1 MKNLLKIFKNEKFWL
16 ALIFILALLLR
27 LYKID
32 NPIADWHSWR
42 QADTAAVS
50 RNFLKYGFNP
60 LYPRF
65 DDLSS
70 IPSGKENHQG
80 WRFVE
85 FPIFNLIHAGLFKTF
100 DYFNLEIWG
109 RLTAVIASLFSL
121 LFLYLLSKKFFG
133 KKTAFLTAFFFAALP
148 FNVYYSRVILPEPL
162 MVAFSLGA
170 LYFFVE
176 FIENKKTAHWLAS
189 CFLGILALLTKPYAV
204 FIMGLPM
211 AYLVLE
217 KLLKERKDKKALKK
231 DLFLTILYVVFLFL
245 PFFLWRNWMK
255 NFPEG
260 IPANEWLFNAGGMR
274 LKPVWWRWLFY
285 ERIAKLIL
293 GGWGTTFLVLGL
305 TAKKSRRADGFF
317 YSLIAGALLFLVVFA
332 RGNIQHDYYQ
342 ALIIPALCLAL
353 GRGANLLLEN
363 FEKKSSPFLR
373 YCLTAVCL
381 LFTLL
386 FSFFEVRG
394 YYQINNPAIVEAGQR
409 ADHLLPKDA
418 KVVAPYGGDTAFLY
432 QTNRPGWPAMT
443 GSIDDMIKLGATHY
457 VSVNFDEETK
467 RVMEK
472 YPVLEKTERY
482 VIVELK

>member
-60 LYPRF
+60 FYPRF

-70 IPSGKENHQG
+70 IPSGKENPQG

-85 FPIFNLIHAGLFKTF
+85 FPVFNLLHAGLFKAF

-148 FNVYYSRVILPEPL
+148 FNVYYSRTILPEPL

-176 FIENKKTAHWLAS
+176 FIENKKTVHWLAS
-189 CFLGILALLTKPYAV
+189 CFLGILAILTKPYAV

-217 KLLKERKDKKALKK
+217 KLPEERKDKKALKK

-245 PFFLWRNWMK
+245 PFLLWRNWMK

-293 GGWGTTFLVLGL
+293 GGWGATFLILGL
-305 TAKKSRRADGFF
+305 TAKKNRRADGFF

-332 RGNIQHDYYQ
+332 RGNIQHDFYQ

-353 GRGANLLLEN
+353 GRGARNLI
-363 FEKKSSPFLR
+363 
-373 YCLTAVCL
+373 
-381 LFTLL
+381 LF
-386 FSFFEVRG
+386 F
-394 YYQINNPAIVEAGQR
+394 
-409 ADHLLPKDA
+409 
-418 KVVAPYGGDTAFLY
+418 
-432 QTNRPGWPAMT
+432 
-443 GSIDDMIKLGATHY
+443 
-457 VSVNFDEETK
+457 
-467 RVMEK
+467 
-472 YPVLEKTERY
+472 
-482 VIVELK
+482 VIA

>member
-1 MKNLLKIFKNEKFWL
+1 MNIPKILKNEKLWL
-16 ALIFILALLLR
+16 ALIFVLALLLR

-65 DDLSS
+65 DDLSCTAS
-70 IPSGKENHQG
+70 MKENPQG

-85 FPIFNLIHAGLFKTF
+85 FPIFNLIHAGLFKVF
-100 DYFNLEIWG
+100 NYFNLEIWG
-109 RLTAVIASLFSL
+109 RLTAVISSLFSL

-133 KKTAFLTAFFFAALP
+133 KKTAFLTAFFFATLP

-170 LYFFVE
+170 LYFFVK
-176 FIENKKTAHWLAS
+176 FIDGKKILDWLFS

-217 KLLKERKDKKALKK
+217 KLLKERKDKKSLKK
-231 DLFLTILYVVFLFL
+231 DLFLTILYVIFLFL

-293 GGWGTTFLVLGL
+293 GGWGATFLVLGL
-305 TAKKSRRADGFF
+305 TAKKSRRTDGFF
-317 YSLIAGALLFLVVFA
+317 YSLIAGAFLFLVVFA

-342 ALIIPALCLAL
+342 ALIIPALCLSL

-373 YCLTAVCL
+373 YCLTAICL

-394 YYQINNPAIVEAGQR
+394 YYQINNPAIIEAGQR
-409 ADHLLPKDA
+409 ADIILPKDA
-418 KVVAPYGGDTAFLY
+418 KVVAPYGGDTTFLY
-432 QTNRPGWPAMT
+432 QTNRPGWPVMT

-457 VSVNFDEETK
+457 VSVNFDEDTK

-482 VIVELK
+482 VIVALK

>member
-1 MKNLLKIFKNEKFWL
+1 MNIPKILKNEKLWL
-16 ALIFILALLLR
+16 ALIFVLALLLR

-65 DDLSS
+65 DDLSCTAS
-70 IPSGKENHQG
+70 MRENPQG

-133 KKTAFLTAFFFAALP
+133 GKIALLTAFFFAALP

-176 FIENKKTAHWLAS
+176 FIENKKTTHWLVS
-189 CFLGILALLTKPYAV
+189 CFLGVLALLTKPYAV
-204 FIMGLPM
+204 FIIGLPM

-217 KLLKERKDKKALKK
+217 KLSEERKDKKVLKK

-260 IPANEWLFNAGGMR
+260 IPANKWLFNAGGMR

-293 GGWGTTFLVLGL
+293 GGWGATFLVLGL
-305 TAKKSRRADGFF
+305 TAKKNHRADGFF

-363 FEKKSSPFLR
+363 FEKKSSSSLR

-394 YYQINNPAIVEAGQR
+394 YYQINNQAIIEAGQR
-409 ADHLLPKDA
+409 ADIILPKDA
-418 KVVAPYGGDTAFLY
+418 KVVAPYGGDTTFLY
-432 QTNRPGWPAMT
+432 QTNRPGWPVMT

-457 VSVNFDEETK
+457 VSVNFDEDTK
-467 RVMEK
+467 RVMAK
-472 YPVLEKTERY
+472 YPILEKTERY
-482 VIVELK
+482 VIVELR

>member
-1 MKNLLKIFKNEKFWL
+1 MKILKIFKNEKFLL
-16 ALIFILALLLR
+16 ALIFILAFSLR

-50 RNFLKYGFNP
+50 RNFIKYSFNP
-60 LYPRF
+60 FYPRF

-70 IPSGKENHQG
+70 IPSGKENPQG

-85 FPIFNLIHAGLFKTF
+85 FPVFNLIHAGLFKLFDTF
-100 DYFNLEIWG
+100 SLEIWG
-109 RLTAVIASLFSL
+109 RLTAAISSLFSL
-121 LFLYLLSKKFFG
+121 LFLYLLAKIFFG
-133 KKTAFLTAFFFAALP
+133 KKTALLTAFFFAALP

-162 MVAFSLGA
+162 MIAFSLGT
-170 LYFFVE
+170 LYFFVK
-176 FIENKKTAHWLAS
+176 FIEDKEIMAWLIS
-189 CFLGILALLTKPYAV
+189 CLLGILALLAKPYAV

-211 AYLVLE
+211 AYLSLSQ
-217 KLLKERKDKKALKK
+217 LLKERKDKKALKK
-231 DLFLTILYVVFLFL
+231 DLLLTILYVVFLFL
-245 PFFLWRNWMK
+245 PFLLWRDWMK
-255 NFPEG
+255 NFAEG
-260 IPANEWLFNAGGMR
+260 IPANEWLFNAGNMR
-274 LKPVWWRWLFY
+274 FKPVWWRWLFY
-285 ERIAKLIL
+285 ERIGKLIL
-293 GGWGTTFLVLGL
+293 GAWGTTFLILGL
-305 TAKKSRRADGFF
+305 ISKKDRHADAFF
-317 YSLIAGALLFLVVFA
+317 YSFLTGALLFLVIFA

-353 GRGANLLLEN
+353 GRGANLLLAS
-363 FEKKSSPFLR
+363 FEKKSYPFLR
-373 YCLTAVCL
+373 YCLTIVCL

-394 YYQINNPAIVEAGQR
+394 YYQINNPAIIEAGKR
-409 ADHLLPKDA
+409 ADTILPKDA

-432 QTNRPGWPAMT
+432 QTNRPGWPAIT

-457 VSVNFDEETK
+457 VSVNFDKDTK

-472 YPVLEKTERY
+472 YPVLEKTEKY

>member
-1 MKNLLKIFKNEKFWL
+1 MNIPKILKNEKLWL
-16 ALIFILALLLR
+16 ALIFVLALLLR

-65 DDLSS
+65 DDLSCTAS
-70 IPSGKENHQG
+70 MKENPQG

-85 FPIFNLIHAGLFKTF
+85 FPIFNLIHAGLFKVF
-100 DYFNLEIWG
+100 NYFNLEIWG
-109 RLTAVIASLFSL
+109 RLTAVISSLFSL

-133 KKTAFLTAFFFAALP
+133 KKTAFLTAFFFATLP

-170 LYFFVE
+170 LYFFVK
-176 FIENKKTAHWLAS
+176 FIDGKKILDWLFS

-217 KLLKERKDKKALKK
+217 KLLKERKDKKSLKK
-231 DLFLTILYVVFLFL
+231 DLFLTILYVIFLFL

-293 GGWGTTFLVLGL
+293 GGWGATFLVLGL
-305 TAKKSRRADGFF
+305 TAKKNRRADGFF
-317 YSLIAGALLFLVVFA
+317 YSLIAGAFLFLVVFA

-342 ALIIPALCLAL
+342 ALIIPALCLSL

-373 YCLTAVCL
+373 YCLTAICL

-394 YYQINNPAIVEAGQR
+394 YYQVNNPAIMEAGQR
-409 ADHLLPKDA
+409 ADIILPKDA
-418 KVVAPYGGDTAFLY
+418 KVVAPYGGDTTFLY
-432 QTNRPGWPAMT
+432 QTNRPGWPVMT

-457 VSVNFDEETK
+457 VSVNFDEDTK

-482 VIVELK
+482 VIVALK

>member
-1 MKNLLKIFKNEKFWL
+1 MNIPKILKNEKLWL

-70 IPSGKENHQG
+70 IPSGKENPQG

-85 FPIFNLIHAGLFKTF
+85 FPIFNLIHAGLFKVF
-100 DYFNLEIWG
+100 NYFNLEIWG
-109 RLTAVIASLFSL
+109 RLTAVISSLFSL

-133 KKTAFLTAFFFAALP
+133 KKTAFLTAFFFATLP

-170 LYFFVE
+170 LYFFVK
-176 FIENKKTAHWLAS
+176 FIDGKKILDWLFS

-217 KLLKERKDKKALKK
+217 KLLKERKDKKSLKK
-231 DLFLTILYVVFLFL
+231 DLFLTILYVIFLFL

-293 GGWGTTFLVLGL
+293 GGWGATFLVLGL
-305 TAKKSRRADGFF
+305 TAKKSRRTDGFF
-317 YSLIAGALLFLVVFA
+317 YSLIAGAFLFLVVFA

-342 ALIIPALCLAL
+342 ALIIPALCLSL

-373 YCLTAVCL
+373 YCLTAICL

-394 YYQINNPAIVEAGQR
+394 YYQINNPAIIEAGQR
-409 ADHLLPKDA
+409 ADIILPKDA
-418 KVVAPYGGDTAFLY
+418 KIVAPYGGDTAFLY

-457 VSVNFDEETK
+457 VSVNFDEDTK

-482 VIVELK
+482 VIVALK